1 MNQTRKYHLPQSV
14 KNQVS
19 AATFANDIRGHLNQ
33 LVNPNNGKKRGP
45 IKAIMKTNTYPVHEY
60 TSDFPRSSFVSDEN
74 NYNEAAHTV
83 GKFRFTK
90 AGVPVSRYFSKL
102 YSSTKGGSKKRS
114 YKKSGK
120 KSHKKS
126 HRRRH

>member
-1 MNQTRKYHLPQSV
+1 
-14 KNQVS
+14 
-19 AATFANDIRGHLNQ
+19 
-33 LVNPNNGKKRGP
+33 LVNPNTGEKRGP
-45 IKAIMKTNTYPVHEY
+45 IKAILKTKTYPVREY
-60 TSDFPRSSFVSDEN
+60 TSDFPRSSFVSDKN
-74 NYNEAAHTV
+74 KYKKDAHTV

-90 AGVPVSRYFSKL
+90 AGVPVSQYFSKL

>member
-1 MNQTRKYHLPQSV
+1 MSQTRKYHIPQSV

-19 AATFANDIRGHLNQ
+19 ARTFANDIRGSLNQ
-33 LVNPNNGKKRGP
+33 LVNPNTGEKRGP
-45 IKAIMKTNTYPVHEY
+45 IKAMMKTKTYPVREDPR
-60 TSDFPRSSFVSDEN
+60 DFPRSRFVSDEN
-74 NYNEAAHTV
+74 YYNKAAHTV

-90 AGVPVSRYFSKL
+90 AGVPVSPYFYKF
-102 YSSTKGGSKKRS
+102 SSTKGGSKKRS